1 MVHVWYETGQ
11 DLKKFQTG
19 KDIHKHPNVN
29 STRCMCGSGQ
39 AKTFVFYMCGS
50 GQAKT

>member
-19 KDIHKHPNVN
+19 KDINKHPSVN
-29 STRCMCGSGQ
+29 TSVCDTHEMH
-39 AKTFVFYMCGS
+39 VW
-50 GQAKT
+50 